1 MQKYHTRLE
10 ESQLQRRKHVKD
22 GSDPVFSIHKRNKD
36 KTLWYSSSWET
47 MESSSVPTHPEK
59 VTYKSKI
66 FPWHGLHRALL
77 TTQLPEIRAKEG
89 YTFKWCDNVFVNMVK
104 SFKIVFN
111 ETELQAGNTKY
122 VFSNL
127 NDLCLNQTTTE
138 WVSRSPAVGISMR
151 PPFFY
156 DRHNTDA
163 FPLALCGQ
171 SDQLVH
177 IFDFNLD
184 IGELIVVKGSD
195 GQIVDYDP
203 SFFEI
208 TNNATHVPVPE
219 LEGLYT
225 MHADDKTDFGSDEFF
240 VRDAYYV
247 ENDNEVSLGKRVQI
261 KLDSSLEYPVEDVT
275 WGAVNVPLSD
285 LSKTITLTRGDLTT
299 PIKNTSLHTSTDAV
313 MEDKSSFKTE
323 YAYLDDTS
331 KYTVGINRWS
341 NGICDSDQEKFL
353 PGIDFRGGKI
363 VVNTRSDSEDHTYM
377 VFALL
382 SYTKYFVF
390 KTYPKTQS
398 ERLVKG
404 STIEL
409 KTEK

>member
-1 MQKYHTRLE
+1 
-10 ESQLQRRKHVKD
+10 
-22 GSDPVFSIHKRNKD
+22 
-36 KTLWYSSSWET
+36 

-59 VTYKSKI
+59 VSYKSKI
-66 FPWHGLHRALL
+66 YPWHGLHRGLL

-89 YTFKWCDNVFVNMVK
+89 YTFKWCDNVFVNIVK

-111 ETELQAGNTKY
+111 ETELQSGNTKY
-122 VFSNL
+122 IFSNL
-127 NDLCLNQTTTE
+127 NDLQLNQTITE
-138 WVSRSPAVGISMR
+138 WVPHSPAIGISMR

-171 SDQLVH
+171 SDQLIH

-184 IGELIVVKGSD
+184 IGELIIVKDSD
-195 GQIVDYDP
+195 NHIVDYDP
-203 SFFEI
+203 SFFDI
-208 TNNATHVPVPE
+208 SNNLTHVPVPE

-247 ENDNEVSLGKRVQI
+247 ENDNEVTLGKRIQI
-261 KLDSSLEYPVEDVT
+261 KLDSSVEHPIEDVT
-275 WGAVNVPLSD
+275 WGAVNVD
-285 LSKTITLTRGDLTT
+285 LTDLRKSITITRGDLTT
-299 PIKNTSLHTSTDAV
+299 PIKNTSLHTSTDTV

-323 YAYLDDTS
+323 YAYLDNTN
-331 KYTVGINRWS
+331 KCIVGINRWT
-341 NGICDSDQEKFL
+341 NGICDTDQEKFL

-363 VVNTRSDSEDHTYM
+363 VVNTRPDSENHTYM

-409 KTEK
+409 KTEN

>member
-1 MQKYHTRLE
+1 MHKYHSKLE
-10 ESQLQRRKHVKD
+10 SSQLQRRKHIKEGD
-22 GSDPVFSIHKRNKD
+22 EPVFSIHKRNKD

-66 FPWHGLHRALL
+66 FPWHGLHRGLL
-77 TTQLPEIRAKEG
+77 TTQLPEIKAKEG
-89 YTFKWCDNVFVNMVK
+89 YTFRWCDDVFVNMIK

-111 ETELQAGNTKY
+111 ETELQSANTKF
-122 VFSNL
+122 VFSKLKQLQL
-127 NDLCLNQTTTE
+127 NSF
-138 WVSRSPAVGISMR
+138 VSDWTSHSYATGISMR

-177 IFDFNLD
+177 VFDFNLD
-184 IGELIVVKGSD
+184 IGELIMVKDSD
-195 GQIVDYDP
+195 NRIVDFNPD
-203 SFFEI
+203 FFEI

-247 ENDNEVSLGKRVQI
+247 ENDNEVALGKRVQL
-261 KLDSSLEYPVEDVT
+261 KLDSSIEHPVEEIV
-275 WGAVNVPLSD
+275 WGAVNVSMTDRLKALTLSRSD
-285 LSKTITLTRGDLTT
+285 FTT
-299 PIKNTSLHTSTDAV
+299 PIKNTSLHTSTGAV
-313 MEDKSSFKTE
+313 IEDKSSFKTE
-323 YAYLDDTS
+323 YAYLDDTHDHV
-331 KYTVGINRWS
+331 VGVNRWS

-363 VVNTRSDSEDHTYM
+363 LVNTRPEYENDLYM

-382 SYTKYFVF
+382 IHTKHFVF

-409 KTEK
+409 VTE